1 MSDSEGKDVSEKEH
15 DQAKQN
21 EKDQVRNVFLS
32 QTNIKISWCKL

>member
-21 EKDQVRNVFLS
+21 EKDQVRNKYVFI
-32 QTNIKISWCKL
+32 TN